1 MNTETLRNDNRS
13 FTAWFAEFLRSELAP
28 YPGRGVLVARMVISA
43 TITMIMVMTF
53 RIPNGATGPLYAFLI
68 ARDSLLTTA
77 RSARNVLIAFALC
90 AFFVPVG
97 ARMFGSVPIT
107 HFLWEAASIFLI
119 FFLIRTLD
127 NYSVASAI
135 GLMATSALAVWY
147 LPGPTEHNVEYTL
160 WQIVSPAV
168 GAAVTIAVEVVFYA
182 LFHEDELL
190 RGLSDRL
197 LLIEQ
202 LLLGYT
208 EHSAIPRT
216 LNRRLTQATMIG
228 VGGLR
233 RIATRANATPTHRAQ
248 MNAVVSLVGRSVDFA
263 AALAHTTQSLS
274 VEDLPS
280 ATQLAAQIAHMRRRL
295 AASSRNQNLPD
306 QNLPD
311 HDLQS
316 QLLRSHDSL
325 DTDSDRPAGSAT
337 APVAKLPLLRELEEM
352 FSLIP
357 RVLSGT
363 ESLDAYDAFTE
374 RALPQ
379 SRIFVRDAFHN
390 PEHLRYALGGCLA
403 GMLCYVLYVSLSWP
417 GLATSVTTCVLTAL
431 SNIGASR
438 QKQILR
444 LAGAVIGGFVFG
456 MGAQIVV
463 LPWLNSIAGFTLL
476 FVAVSTVAA
485 WIATSSARLSYC
497 GLQIALAF
505 YLINVNDF
513 HIQLSLAIARDRALG
528 VLLGISMMWVVF
540 ERLHPRT
547 ATDAMLDTFI
557 ENLRLLAQFSTLALP
572 HPNPQSIARVRRLRT
587 TISNHFANVNAQ
599 ADAVP
604 FEIGAAR
611 PQHMA
616 ARNHIRRWQAMLR
629 TYFLLEL
636 ALLQYTAFSTA
647 ETLSEEDALR
657 LRDFDALC
665 ARRLEDLAARLDAQR
680 RELPAP
686 ASDTHLSEWP
696 EWLTHESTGKSGAL
710 PLAREIF
717 QLLTRVADEMQTSQ
731 LFAVEDEA
739 AG

>member
-1 MNTETLRNDNRS
+1 MNTETLPADNRS
-13 FTAWFAEFLRSELAP
+13 FTAWFVEFLRNELAP
-28 YPGRGVLVARMVISA
+28 YPGRGALVARMVISA
-43 TITMIMVMTF
+43 TLTMILVMTF

-77 RSARNVLIAFALC
+77 RSARNILIAFALC

-127 NYSVASAI
+127 DYSVASAI

-147 LPGPTEHNVEYTL
+147 LPGPAEHNVEYTL
-160 WQIVSPAV
+160 WQIVSPAI
-168 GAAVTIAVEVVFYA
+168 GAAVTIAVEAIFYA

-202 LLLGYT
+202 LLICYT
-208 EHSAIPRT
+208 EHSAMSRT

-233 RIATRANATPTHRAQ
+233 RIASRANATPTHRAQ

-263 AALAHTTQSLS
+263 AALAHTTQSLRE
-274 VEDLPS
+274 EDLPS
-280 ATQLAAQIAHMRRRL
+280 ARQLAAQIAHMRGRL
-295 AASSRNQNLPD
+295 AASSQS
-306 QNLPD
+306 QYLPD

-316 QLLRSHDSL
+316 QLLRSRDSL
-325 DTDSDRPAGSAT
+325 DADSAQPTASTA
-337 APVAKLPLLRELEEM
+337 APVATLPLLRELEEM

-363 ESLDAYDAFTE
+363 ESLEAYDAFTE

-379 SRIFVRDAFHN
+379 SRVFVRDAFLN

-403 GMLCYVLYVSLSWP
+403 GMLCYVLYVTLSWP

-431 SNIGASR
+431 SNIGSSR

-444 LAGAVIGGFVFG
+444 LAGAVIGGFVLG

-463 LPWLNSIAGFTLL
+463 LPWINSIAGFTML
-476 FVAVSTVAA
+476 FVAVSAIAA

-528 VLLGISMMWVVF
+528 VLLGVSMMWLVF

-557 ENLRLLAQFSTLALP
+557 ANLRLLAQFSTLALA
-572 HPNPQSIARVRRLRT
+572 HPDAQSIGRVRRLRT
-587 TISNHFANVNAQ
+587 AISNNFANVNAQ

-611 PQHMA
+611 PRHMA
-616 ARNHIRRWQAMLR
+616 ARDHIRRWQAMLR

-647 ETLSEEDALR
+647 ATLSEQDAQALIQ
-657 LRDFDALC
+657 FDSLC
-665 ARRLEDLAARLDAQR
+665 ARRLEALAAQLDAQR
-680 RELPAP
+680 REAPAP
-686 ASDTHLSEWP
+686 ESDAHLWEWP
-696 EWLTHESTGKSGAL
+696 DWLTRDSTAKSGAL

-717 QLLTRVADEMQTSQ
+717 QLLNRVADEMQTSPV
-731 LFAVEDEA
+731 FAMEDGV

>member
-1 MNTETLRNDNRS
+1 MNTETLPADNRS
-13 FTAWFAEFLRSELAP
+13 FTAWFVEFLRNELAP
-28 YPGRGVLVARMVISA
+28 YPGRGALVARMVISA
-43 TITMIMVMTF
+43 TITMILVMTF

-90 AFFVPVG
+90 ALFVPVG

-147 LPGPTEHNVEYTL
+147 LPGPAEHNVEYTL
-160 WQIVSPAV
+160 WQIVSPAI
-168 GAAVTIAVEVVFYA
+168 GAAVTIAVEAIFYA

-197 LLIEQ
+197 MLIEQ
-202 LLLGYT
+202 LLICYT
-208 EHSAIPRT
+208 EHSTVPRT
-216 LNRRLTQATMIG
+216 LNRRLSQATMIG

-233 RIATRANATPTHRAQ
+233 RIASRANATPIHRAQ

-263 AALAHTTQSLS
+263 AALAHTAQSLS
-274 VEDLPS
+274 EEDLPS
-280 ATQLAAQIAHMRRRL
+280 ARQLASQIAHMRHRV
-295 AASSRNQNLPD
+295 AASSESLDLRNQDLPD
-306 QNLPD
+306 QDP
-311 HDLQS
+311 QS
-316 QLLRSHDSL
+316 RLLRSRDSL
-325 DTDSDRPAGSAT
+325 DADSAQPAASAA
-337 APVAKLPLLRELEEM
+337 APVATLPLLRELEEM

-363 ESLDAYDAFTE
+363 ESLEAYDAFTE

-379 SRIFVRDAFHN
+379 SRVFVRDAFHN

-431 SNIGASR
+431 SNIGSSR

-463 LPWLNSIAGFTLL
+463 LPWLNSIAGFTML
-476 FVAVSTVAA
+476 FVAVSAVAA

-528 VLLGISMMWVVF
+528 VLLGVSMMWLVF

-557 ENLRLLAQFSTLALP
+557 ANLRLLAQFSTLALA
-572 HPNPQSIARVRRLRT
+572 HPDAQSIARVRRLRT
-587 TISNHFANVNAQ
+587 AISNNFANVNAQ

-611 PQHMA
+611 PRHMA
-616 ARNHIRRWQAMLR
+616 ARDHIRRWQAMLR

-636 ALLQYTAFSTA
+636 ALLQYAAFSTA
-647 ETLSEEDALR
+647 ATLSEQDAQALIH
-657 LRDFDALC
+657 FDSLC
-665 ARRLEDLAARLDAQR
+665 ARRLEALAAQLDAQR
-680 RELPAP
+680 RELPVP
-686 ASDTHLSEWP
+686 ESDANLRKWP
-696 EWLTHESTGKSGAL
+696 DWLTRDSTAKSGAL

-717 QLLTRVADEMQTSQ
+717 HLLDRVADEMQTSPI
-731 LFAVEDEA
+731 FEMEDTSA
-739 AG
+739 R